1 MAFPDQLARLRK
13 DKGLT
18 QKELADKVELHQ
30 SQIHRYESG
39 NSQPTLEALRRLAL
53 ALGVST
59 DELVFEADERGPDD
73 ELRLQFEA
81 VSRFGPDEKKTAKE
95 VLDGLI
101 LKHEAKRWASSPR
114 RPPKVLHLWP
124 PQTPPPD
131 GARDALA

>member
-1 MAFPDQLARLRK
+1 MPFPERLARIRRE
-13 DKGLT
+13 KGLT

-39 NSQPTLEALRRLAL
+39 ASQPTLDALRKLAL
-53 ALGVST
+53 ALTVST
-59 DELVFEADERGPDD
+59 DELVFEQDERGPDD

-101 LKHEAKRWASSPR
+101 LKHEARRWASS
-114 RPPKVLHLWP
+114 
-124 PQTPPPD
+124 
-131 GARDALA
+131 G